1 MRGFGPRT
9 PPIASGEGNAMS
21 GAHGKWN
28 VTIKTPIGVRSGVLD
43 LNVDGGKLTGSL
55 SDGEHRASI
64 SEGRIDG
71 NRLSWS
77 AKIDKPMRLT
87 FKFSAVVDADRIS
100 GSARNLLGSATFTGV
115 RA

>member
-1 MRGFGPRT
+1 
-9 PPIASGEGNAMS
+9 MS
-21 GAHGKWN
+21 DAHGKWN

-43 LNVDGGKLTGSL
+43 LKVQGNELTGSL
-55 SDGEHRASI
+55 SDGGHHVVI
-64 SEGRIDG
+64 SDGRIDG

-77 AKIDKPMRLT
+77 AKIEKPMRLK
-87 FKFSAVVDADRIS
+87 FKFSACVDADRIS